1 MSKRS
6 AKPAT
11 AHDLD
16 AIIMSIAKHHLG
28 LETLESRHQDR
39 LDFQE
44 HSCTAIRDALRAAFT
59 AGRQSMRARPAKR
72 SALVA
77 DIVLTSAMPKTAS
90 PHWATGR
97 VGAFGFCA
105 KVFAEHAVYPSF
117 EIGRSRISQLE
128 VRRLDDDAVVYAW
141 DRGLVM
147 QATDAEAQA
156 AVDTLATHLADHL
169 YGPAPE

>member
-6 AKPAT
+6 AKPT
-11 AHDLD
+11 TTHDHD
-16 AIIMSIAKHHLG
+16 AIIATIAKEYLG

-44 HSCTAIRDALRAAFT
+44 HSCMAIRDALRAAFE
-59 AGRQSMRARPAKR
+59 AGRQSTRRRAEKKR
-72 SALVA
+72 SAIVG
-77 DIVLTSAMPKTAS
+77 DIALTSAMPKTAS

-117 EIGRSRISQLE
+117 EIGRSRISKLE
-128 VRRLDDDAVVYAW
+128 LHRLDDNAVVYAW

-156 AVDTLATHLADHL
+156 AVDTLVTHLADHL
-169 YGPAPE
+169 YGPAH